1 MKIRTRNKSR
11 TQILSLPMYDLWS
24 SLAYILLFLTSCCDI
39 RCYLGSFWADISL
52 HKDFV
57 AIGSFHFRLAVLIVY
72 FLAHVLSRKQTL
84 LISLVDE
91 IF

>member
-1 MKIRTRNKSR
+1 MKETTHVTVDYFVI
-11 TQILSLPMYDLWS
+11 IYSLNYTDESGPWV
-24 SLAYILLFLTSCCDI
+24 
-39 RCYLGSFWADISL
+39 CYLGDISL

-57 AIGSFHFRLAVLIVY
+57 AIGSYHFRLAVLIVY